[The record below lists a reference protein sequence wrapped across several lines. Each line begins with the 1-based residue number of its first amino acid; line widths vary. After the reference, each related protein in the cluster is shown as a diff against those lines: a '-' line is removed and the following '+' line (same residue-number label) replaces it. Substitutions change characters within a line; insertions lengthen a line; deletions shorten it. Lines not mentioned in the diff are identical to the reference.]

1 MKRYL
6 ILRPGAIG
14 DAIVTL
20 PTVQRLRAQEAE
32 TEVHLVVGAAAATL
46 LAGRCAAKAVESYEL
61 PRWSGL
67 FTPEMPAELRSFLQG
82 WEAILLYL
90 PGHAAVAQRVAAAC
104 DARVIAWPPLP
115 PAGTRVAMAWHLQ
128 GALAELGLAPRAD
141 LPRVTLLAE
150 DVAFAERYWQE
161 HSLPCRAGTP
171 VIALHPG
178 SGSARKN
185 WPAARYAALAT
196 HLHQRYGAHILAVA
210 GPADEAV
217 VQDMRHTWRNAPLT
231 LAQNLTLPEV
241 AALLARCHCFIG
253 NDSGIAHLAAA
264 LGVPTVALFGP
275 TDPALWAPAGP
286 AVRIVSAPLAEITVA
301 EVQAATA
308 ALLYNAAA
316 PV

>member
-32 TEVHLVVGAAAATL
+32 TEIHLVVGAAAAAL
-46 LAGRCAAKAVESYEL
+46 LAGRCAAHVVESYEL

-67 FTPEMPAELRSFLQG
+67 FMSEMPAELRSFLQG
-82 WEAILLYL
+82 WEAIILYL
-90 PGHAAVAQRVAAAC
+90 SGHTAVAQRVAAAC
-104 DARVIAWPPLP
+104 GARVIVWPPLP
-115 PAGTRVAMAWHLQ
+115 SAGTRVTVAWHLQ
-128 GALAELGLAPRAD
+128 GALAELGLIPRAD
-141 LPRVTLLAE
+141 PPCVILLA
-150 DVAFAERYWQE
+150 DDIAFAERYWQE
-161 HSLPCRAGTP
+161 HGLPRSAGTP

-185 WPAARYAALAT
+185 WPAVRYAALAT
-196 HLHQRYGAHILAVA
+196 HLHQHYGAHILAVA

-217 VQDMRHTWRNAPLT
+217 VREMRHAWQNTPLT

-301 EVQAATA
+301 QVQAAAA
-308 ALLYNAAA
+308 ALLHK
-316 PV
+316 VCI